1 MESVQNTLLSALGA
15 YDSDE
20 GSSESSS
27 EETALAIK
35 KTKPA
40 SLTDSEHMQSDKE
53 NTTTEQCS
61 EEENMEE
68 DAASEEGRPG
78 GSVPPYDADKESLE
92 QYQAT
97 KRDIDVLL
105 GCDQVKDT
113 LELPLDTPECSAELQ
128 AKFAHWYGLRKEG
141 ANFNDTLMR
150 NKTFRNP
157 NIYKW
162 LVDHLKIEE
171 AGSNLC
177 ENGFDATRLRG
188 DFEPKMLADE
198 QEKRAREYAAK
209 KSAEAAAGN
218 LRKIE
223 FQAAVHSHTHHT
235 HSHTHHTHSYTQ
247 ARNTGAGAGAGA
259 VASGQSYNSL
269 GSGNRAYSSQS
280 HGASMQNTKSFSDA
294 LERAKLIAQ
303 HLSRPKG
310 Q

>member
-1 MESVQNTLLSALGA
+1 MEPTQNTLLNALGA

-20 GSSESSS
+20 DSSGSGS
-27 EETALAIK
+27 EENTLTAS
-35 KTKPA
+35 KTDPV
-40 SLTDSEHMQSDKE
+40 EHMQNEKD
-53 NTTTEQCS
+53 NAAAEQVS
-61 EEENMEE
+61 VAEDMEE
-68 DAASEEGRPG
+68 DEDSDENESEGSPHLMYGANREG
-78 GSVPPYDADKESLE
+78 VE

-113 LELPLDTPECSAELQ
+113 LQLPEDTPECSAELQ
-128 AKFAHWYGLRKEG
+128 AKFAHWYDLRQEG

-162 LVDHLKIEE
+162 LVDHLKLEE
-171 AGSNLC
+171 AGSNFD
-177 ENGFDATRLRG
+177 EQGFDAAQLRN
-188 DFEPKMLADE
+188 DFEPKALAED
-198 QEKRAREYAAK
+198 QERRAREYAAR

-223 FQAAVHSHTHHT
+223 FQPAAHGHVHAHAGVS
-235 HSHTHHTHSYTQ
+235 
-247 ARNTGAGAGAGA
+247 AGAGS
-259 VASGQSYNSL
+259 VAPVHGYNNSIGSGTKQYSGQPRN
-269 GSGNRAYSSQS
+269 
-280 HGASMQNTKSFSDA
+280 ASMQNTKSFSDA